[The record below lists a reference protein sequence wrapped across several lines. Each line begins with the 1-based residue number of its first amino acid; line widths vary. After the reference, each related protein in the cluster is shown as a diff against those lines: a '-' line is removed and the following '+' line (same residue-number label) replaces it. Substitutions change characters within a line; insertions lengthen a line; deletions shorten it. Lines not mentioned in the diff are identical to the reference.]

1 MWRWRD
7 GASVLVLRA
16 RVLHQNAP
24 MNENERKR
32 TDERT
37 DERVRPA
44 LVVGRRHQSNHD
56 AASGGGDG
64 ACDGA
69 CDVED
74 GDDVVVGDV
83 VVVVVVVVVARAVDG
98 DGGGDARADGETGTR
113 EGGAGET
120 VGKETT
126 TRRRPRAMEVTPSAS
141 RRIKELL
148 RARNKEYL
156 KIGVKTRGCNGMTYT
171 MNYAEEG
178 ERKKFDELVETDDG
192 VKIIVEPNA
201 LMSIIGT
208 KMDYVS
214 DRLRSEFV
222 FENPNAKAECGC
234 GESFTVC
241 GGNARRRD
249 YYLIY

>member
-1 MWRWRD
+1 MPRWR
-7 GASVLVLRA
+7 VRTVRA
-16 RVLHQNAP
+16 NEP
-24 MNENERKR
+24 MNERTCPNVAERHSSAVGEIIMMR
-32 TDERT
+32 R
-37 DERVRPA
+37 A
-44 LVVGRRHQSNHD
+44 VV
-56 AASGGGDG
+56 
-64 ACDGA
+64 
-69 CDVED
+69 ET
-74 GDDVVVGDV
+74 
-83 VVVVVVVVVARAVDG
+83 ARARAHVTSG
-98 DGGGDARADGETGTR
+98 TVTMSTAETSSSSTSRARSMVTAVATRADGETGTR

-234 GESFTVC
+234 GESFTV
-241 GGNARRRD
+241 
-249 YYLIY
+249 

>member
-1 MWRWRD
+1 M
-7 GASVLVLRA
+7 SSSETSSSSSSSSSRA
-16 RVLHQNAP
+16 RSMVTA
-24 MNENERKR
+24 
-32 TDERT
+32 
-37 DERVRPA
+37 
-44 LVVGRRHQSNHD
+44 
-56 AASGGGDG
+56 
-64 ACDGA
+64 
-69 CDVED
+69 
-74 GDDVVVGDV
+74 
-83 VVVVVVVVVARAVDG
+83 VAT
-98 DGGGDARADGETGTR
+98 RADGETGTR

-120 VGKETT
+120 VGRETA

-234 GESFTVC
+234 GESFTV
-241 GGNARRRD
+241 
-249 YYLIY
+249 

>member
-1 MWRWRD
+1 MRRAVVATARATVRATTRTE
-7 GASVLVLRA
+7 ASSSTSSSSSMRA
-16 RVLHQNAP
+16 MA
-24 MNENERKR
+24 
-32 TDERT
+32 T
-37 DERVRPA
+37 A
-44 LVVGRRHQSNHD
+44 
-56 AASGGGDG
+56 
-64 ACDGA
+64 
-69 CDVED
+69 
-74 GDDVVVGDV
+74 
-83 VVVVVVVVVARAVDG
+83 VVARASG
-98 DGGGDARADGETGTR
+98 
-113 EGGAGET
+113 
-120 VGKETT
+120 ETT
-126 TRRRPRAMEVTPSAS
+126 TTTTEGARARETAVKAAPTRRQAMEVTPSAS

-178 ERKKFDELVETDDG
+178 ERKKFDELVETEDG

-234 GESFTVC
+234 GESFTV
-241 GGNARRRD
+241 
-249 YYLIY
+249 

>member
-1 MWRWRD
+1 MMRR
-7 GASVLVLRA
+7 AVVETARAMVRATSRTVTVTSETSSTSSRA
-16 RVLHQNAP
+16 RSMVTA
-24 MNENERKR
+24 
-32 TDERT
+32 
-37 DERVRPA
+37 
-44 LVVGRRHQSNHD
+44 
-56 AASGGGDG
+56 
-64 ACDGA
+64 
-69 CDVED
+69 
-74 GDDVVVGDV
+74 
-83 VVVVVVVVVARAVDG
+83 VAT
-98 DGGGDARADGETGTR
+98 RADGETGTR

-234 GESFTVC
+234 GESFTV
-241 GGNARRRD
+241 
-249 YYLIY
+249 

>member
-1 MWRWRD
+1 M
-7 GASVLVLRA
+7 SSSETSSSSSSSSSSRA
-16 RVLHQNAP
+16 RSMVTA
-24 MNENERKR
+24 
-32 TDERT
+32 
-37 DERVRPA
+37 
-44 LVVGRRHQSNHD
+44 
-56 AASGGGDG
+56 
-64 ACDGA
+64 
-69 CDVED
+69 
-74 GDDVVVGDV
+74 
-83 VVVVVVVVVARAVDG
+83 VAT
-98 DGGGDARADGETGTR
+98 RADGETGTR

-126 TRRRPRAMEVTPSAS
+126 SRRRPRAMEVTPSAS

-234 GESFTVC
+234 GESFTV
-241 GGNARRRD
+241 
-249 YYLIY
+249 

>member
-1 MWRWRD
+1 MR
-7 GASVLVLRA
+7 RA
-16 RVLHQNAP
+16 
-24 MNENERKR
+24 
-32 TDERT
+32 
-37 DERVRPA
+37 
-44 LVVGRRHQSNHD
+44 
-56 AASGGGDG
+56 
-64 ACDGA
+64 
-69 CDVED
+69 
-74 GDDVVVGDV
+74 
-83 VVVVVVVVVARAVDG
+83 VVVATRATTGVTTRTEASTSSMRAMATAIVASASARG
-98 DGGGDARADGETGTR
+98 ETTRTTTEGARAR
-113 EGGAGET
+113 ET
-120 VGKETT
+120 VVKAAP
-126 TRRRPRAMEVTPSAS
+126 TRRQAMEVTPSAS

-178 ERKKFDELVETDDG
+178 ERKKFDELVETEDG

-234 GESFTVC
+234 GESFTV
-241 GGNARRRD
+241 
-249 YYLIY
+249 

>member
-1 MWRWRD
+1 MMRR
-7 GASVLVLRA
+7 AVVETARAMARATSRTVRTETSETTSSSSSSRA
-16 RVLHQNAP
+16 RSMVTA
-24 MNENERKR
+24 
-32 TDERT
+32 
-37 DERVRPA
+37 
-44 LVVGRRHQSNHD
+44 
-56 AASGGGDG
+56 
-64 ACDGA
+64 
-69 CDVED
+69 
-74 GDDVVVGDV
+74 
-83 VVVVVVVVVARAVDG
+83 VAT
-98 DGGGDARADGETGTR
+98 RADGETGTR

-178 ERKKFDELVETDDG
+178 ELKKFDELVETDDG

-234 GESFTVC
+234 GESFTV
-241 GGNARRRD
+241 
-249 YYLIY
+249 

>member
-1 MWRWRD
+1 MAMARWRVRTRT
-7 GASVLVLRA
+7 ARA
-16 RVLHQNAP
+16 GTPSECAD
-24 MNENERKR
+24 ERKR
-32 TDERT
+32 TKTKNERT
-37 DERVRPA
+37 NERTNASDRHSSS
-44 LVVGRRHQSNHD
+44 VVDINQIMMRR
-56 AASGGGDG
+56 AV
-64 ACDGA
+64 
-69 CDVED
+69 VET
-74 GDDVVVGDV
+74 
-83 VVVVVVVVVARAVDG
+83 ARAMARATSRTVTMSSSETMSSTSSSSSR
-98 DGGGDARADGETGTR
+98 ARSMVTAVATRADGETGTR

-234 GESFTVC
+234 GESFTV
-241 GGNARRRD
+241 
-249 YYLIY
+249 

>member
-1 MWRWRD
+1 M
-7 GASVLVLRA
+7 RA
-16 RVLHQNAP
+16 MA
-24 MNENERKR
+24 
-32 TDERT
+32 T
-37 DERVRPA
+37 A
-44 LVVGRRHQSNHD
+44 
-56 AASGGGDG
+56 
-64 ACDGA
+64 
-69 CDVED
+69 
-74 GDDVVVGDV
+74 
-83 VVVVVVVVVARAVDG
+83 VVARASG
-98 DGGGDARADGETGTR
+98 
-113 EGGAGET
+113 
-120 VGKETT
+120 ETT
-126 TRRRPRAMEVTPSAS
+126 TTTEGARARETAVKAAPTRRQAMEVTPSAS

-178 ERKKFDELVETDDG
+178 ERKKFDELVETEDG

-234 GESFTVC
+234 GESFTV
-241 GGNARRRD
+241 
-249 YYLIY
+249 

>member
-1 MWRWRD
+1 MVFFGGGVGVYRSGSCGLNTYVCAHVRTGGRD
-7 GASVLVLRA
+7 GAMARLRTARAGDRSEIRMNGRTEASRPPGTRRRSSKSSIMMRRAVVETARAMARATSRTVTMSSETSSLSRA
-16 RVLHQNAP
+16 RSMVTA
-24 MNENERKR
+24 
-32 TDERT
+32 
-37 DERVRPA
+37 
-44 LVVGRRHQSNHD
+44 
-56 AASGGGDG
+56 
-64 ACDGA
+64 
-69 CDVED
+69 
-74 GDDVVVGDV
+74 
-83 VVVVVVVVVARAVDG
+83 VAT
-98 DGGGDARADGETGTR
+98 RADGETGTR

-120 VGKETT
+120 VGRETA

-234 GESFTVC
+234 GESFTV
-241 GGNARRRD
+241 
-249 YYLIY
+249 